1 MIRTEYGEAVRNG
14 PHKLLPLV
22 FETYGACGPQ
32 LNEFFAQVQA
42 REAEKVKNIGIE
54 ASDDDRS
61 IDEIRQERKLF
72 FKNAPFTARS
82 HVSYWRQRFAVSLA
96 CGVSSFIAMQA
107 QRLALKK

>member
-1 MIRTEYGEAVRNG
+1 MIIND
-14 PHKLLPLV
+14 
-22 FETYGACGPQ
+22 
-32 LNEFFAQVQA
+32 FFAQVQA

-54 ASDDDRS
+54 VSDDDKS
-61 IDEIRQERKLF
+61 SDEIRQERKLF

-96 CGVSSFIAMQA
+96 CGVSSFIAMRA